1 MQLSFEHRGFYSFD
15 KLSLVDFSY
24 ENYKKNINH
33 LKENALTEVSQQSNS
48 INGKIT
54 LQQKKLLCLTIPYN
68 DGWKIYVDGK
78 ESNLLKVNYMYSGV
92 YLNPGKHDIRL
103 EYCTPGLKL
112 GICISGIG
120 ILIFMGIIVFQYK
133 IDKRK

>member
-1 MQLSFEHRGFYSFD
+1 
-15 KLSLVDFSY
+15 
-24 ENYKKNINH
+24 
-33 LKENALTEVSQQSNS
+33 
-48 INGKIT
+48 
-54 LQQKKLLCLTIPYN
+54 
-68 DGWKIYVDGK
+68 
-78 ESNLLKVNYMYSGV
+78 MYSGV